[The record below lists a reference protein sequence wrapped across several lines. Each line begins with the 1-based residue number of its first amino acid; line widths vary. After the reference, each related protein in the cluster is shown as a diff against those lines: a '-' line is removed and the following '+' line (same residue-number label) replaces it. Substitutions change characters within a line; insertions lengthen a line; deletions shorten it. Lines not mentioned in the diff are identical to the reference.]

1 VYADGQAH
9 WQNPLAAYFALKH
22 FGAYDFQRQDGKV
35 YLPYTNASN
44 YAVGVYMAG
53 AGYSYDATIA
63 ICTTVANLI
72 SSNADANTQAPWW
85 TRGWNDATNDAGP
98 LSRSRQR

>member
-1 VYADGQAH
+1 MVNISQILAGMVTAIRAGYSLRIWKLRPH
-9 WQNPLAAYFALKH
+9 WA
-22 FGAYDFQRQDGKV
+22 R
-35 YLPYTNASN
+35 SN

-98 LSRSRQR
+98 LLRSRQN